1 MTEVGDAD
9 PEVRCG
15 WHPLVPLQSL
25 PSDGTGRVVELPGC
39 RLAVFAIDG
48 AVHVVDD
55 ECPHEGASLGDG
67 VVIDGEVTCP
77 WHGWHFQLQSGQN
90 TDGLAACV
98 HVYPTRIVD
107 NEMVEVN
114 LRAARSDSAGSV
126 GE

>member
-9 PEVRCG
+9 AEVRRG
-15 WHPLVPLQSL
+15 WLALVPLQSL
-25 PSDGTGRVVELPGC
+25 PSDGTGRVVELAGC

-48 AVHVVDD
+48 GVHVVDD

-98 HVYPTRIVD
+98 QVYPTRIGD
-107 NEMVEVN
+107 DEMVEVN

-126 GE
+126 SE